1 MSAEECIVRFG
12 GSDSHLEWSAIGE
25 FAKGDFE
32 VSMWTVGARFAEDFG
47 AWNGG
52 AQSESGR
59 EKLVSFTMGIAFGPS
74 HTRDYRVVDTGEV
87 LPSADGIVSLVA
99 FDESK

>member
-1 MSAEECIVRFG
+1 MSAEECIVCFG
-12 GSDSHLEWSAIGE
+12 GFDSHLEWTAIGE

-32 VSMWTVGARFAEDFG
+32 VGMWTVGARFAEDFG

-52 AQSESGR
+52 AQSESGG
-59 EKLVSFTMGIAFGPS
+59 EELVSFAMWIAFGSS
-74 HTRDYRVVDTGEV
+74 HTREYRVVDTGEV
-87 LPSADGIVSLVA
+87 LPSSDGIIPLVA